1 MERLRAQEDIKK
13 GPWSAEEDEI
23 LMNFVKENG
32 PGDWSSIRS
41 KGLLPRTG
49 KSCRL
54 RWVNKLQPNL
64 KKRHVKLIV
73 PASCSFICRTCI
85 LHIVKRR
92 GCKFSAEEERV
103 VLELQA
109 TLGNKWAA
117 IATYLPGRTDNDVK
131 NFWSTR
137 QKRLARILRASS
149 QPNRAHKHKAKA
161 TVVNEASTLQASV
174 SSFNQVKETSLQC
187 HICSCFWSEN
197 ASAINILPPPDCLN
211 MGTAGVISGVP
222 PAVDEHTSPPQLCI
236 QSNNHQPSVSPP
248 FGIFFSTE
256 QPKPALNN
264 LPLWQE
270 NQDFGAEL
278 GEPNFM
284 GALTQQESLEVGN
297 MAQHNLGLSLDEL
310 EATGQNFGEINDY
323 KDKMLTIPDTLFA
336 DLSDDML
343 DNLDAVPRSSS

>member
-13 GPWSAEEDEI
+13 GPWSGEEDEI

-32 PGDWSSIRS
+32 PRDWSSIRS

-64 KKRHVKLIV
+64 KK
-73 PASCSFICRTCI
+73 
-85 LHIVKRR
+85 

-149 QPNRAHKHKAKA
+149 QPNRAHKHTAKA
-161 TVVNEASTLQASV
+161 PVVNEASTLQASV

-197 ASAINILPPPDCLN
+197 ANAINILPPPDCLN

-248 FGIFFSTE
+248 FGISFSTE

-310 EATGQNFGEINDY
+310 EATGQNFSEINDY
-323 KDKMLTIPDTLFA
+323 KDKMLTIPDTLFG